1 MPPEILVDGNN
12 LLHAARDRGFFP
24 LVGRETLVRII
35 AHWAKQSGTTVT
47 IVFDGPSPASG
58 LARQMAVAGVEVRYS
73 APLTADDVIV
83 EAVARAS
90 RPRELGVVTADRAIR
105 VEASRRKCQCLDTMD
120 FLQQLDE
127 AWRQRPPRPRSDPP
141 APKNKP
147 PKFDPLAGSAPPPP
161 PTEKPGRA
169 SPDDPMYELAEE
181 MDDPDDPFLGR
192 LT

>member
-1 MPPEILVDGNN
+1 MPGEILVDGNN

-35 AHWAKQSGTTVT
+35 AHWAKQSGTIVT
-47 IVFDGPSPASG
+47 IVFDGPAPASG
-58 LARQMAVAGVEVRYS
+58 LARQMAIAGVEVRYS
-73 APLTADDVIV
+73 APRTADDDIV
-83 EAVARAS
+83 EAVARAT

-105 VEASRRKCQCLDTMD
+105 AEATRRKCQCLDITV
-120 FLQQLDE
+120 FLEQLDE
-127 AWRQRPPRPRSDPP
+127 AWRQRPPSPRP
-141 APKNKP
+141 APPPPSKS
-147 PKFDPLAGSAPPPP
+147 PKFDPLSGSTSPPP

-169 SPDDPMYELAEE
+169 SPDDPMYELADE